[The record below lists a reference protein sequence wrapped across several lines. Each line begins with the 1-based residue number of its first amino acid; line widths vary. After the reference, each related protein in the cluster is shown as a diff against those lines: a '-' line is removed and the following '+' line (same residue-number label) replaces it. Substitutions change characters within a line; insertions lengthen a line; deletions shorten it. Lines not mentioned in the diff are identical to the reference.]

1 MVFDK
6 RYFIGFFI
14 SVIFIGIMAAV
25 SDLIGVTEV
34 IFPEAAALLFGS
46 FIMIRMPWNVRHV
59 TMTAEMTACAAAGLI
74 ISRYADMP
82 IYFKMLLA
90 AAIVFVMLTVGGN
103 TLTPSVSACVLP
115 VLVGTKDWIYI
126 ASVFV
131 IAAVCD
137 IGSFIIEKR
146 DTKESRRRFERRK
159 DMLLLWS
166 RMFAVLAVILLIPG
180 ISGELYLT
188 APPLIVAYIALS
200 GPGMAGRGSANPPIT
215 TFIVFFLTSSAGY
228 LCRLL
233 GDNSPVP
240 VAVCVMAAAATAWII
255 ITVSG
260 HFFPPAAALAVLPFI
275 LPAEGL
281 WKYPVEVTAGIVIY
295 YAGAMFAAW
304 LMKRRGADTEPQD

>member
-159 DMLLLWS
+159 DMLPLWS

-188 APPLIVAYIALS
+188 APPADSCVYRAQRSRYGRQRISKSADYDIHRLFSDVVSRISVPAPWRQFTGSCCSLRDGSSCYGLDNNNSFRTFLPACS
-200 GPGMAGRGSANPPIT
+200 GVGCAAFYTAGRGALEIS
-215 TFIVFFLTSSAGY
+215 
-228 LCRLL
+228 CRGNCRHRDILRWS
-233 GDNSPVP
+233 D
-240 VAVCVMAAAATAWII
+240 VCSMADEA
-255 ITVSG
+255 
-260 HFFPPAAALAVLPFI
+260 P
-275 LPAEGL
+275 
-281 WKYPVEVTAGIVIY
+281 
-295 YAGAMFAAW
+295 
-304 LMKRRGADTEPQD
+304 RR